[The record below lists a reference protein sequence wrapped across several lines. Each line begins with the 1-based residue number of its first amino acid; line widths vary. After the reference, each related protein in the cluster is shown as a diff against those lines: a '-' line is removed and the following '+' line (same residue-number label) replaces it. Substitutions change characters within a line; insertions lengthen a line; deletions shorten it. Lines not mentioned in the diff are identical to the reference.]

1 MVLVCSRH
9 LFVRPTLVMDQ
20 AEWTAAHVEAFAF
33 FGGVPA
39 RLVLENVPRNIFRVL
54 WPSRLCGRRPGL
66 LAGTVVSGPACWF
79 SAT

>member
-1 MVLVCSRH
+1 M
-9 LFVRPTLVMDQ
+9 RPTLVMDQ

-39 RLVLENVPRNIFRVL
+39 RLVPENVPRNIFGLL
-54 WPSRLCGRRPGL
+54 WPAPLCGRGSTTPV
-66 LAGTVVSGPACWF
+66 AAVVDGPAGSF